1 MVKNEKSRGSKGD
14 NNNKKQTYDINK
26 TVSSIGWKKAKFF
39 KKTPGIC
46 PVIQKLVIYMFIY
59 AN

>member
-39 KKTPGIC
+39 KKHQGFARWY
-46 PVIQKLVIYMFIY
+46 KNL
-59 AN
+59 